1 MLMNENAIAEL
12 SKLLSLKFWFGG
24 KFIYPWVHPMN
35 GGGKHKRRA
44 ILNCAAITL
53 DGCLQYRF
61 KVHKN
66 GKLRCINIRSTRYLD
81 LKLRRMQT
89 LTFQELRNRIALQGE
104 KLSVPYLQTTSPTPV
119 PVDMDAWKYLMK
131 AKLKALLATK

>member
-1 MLMNENAIAEL
+1 MLMNENVIAEL
-12 SKLLSLKFWFGG
+12 TKLLSLKFWFGG

-81 LKLRRMQT
+81 LKMRRMQT
-89 LTFQELRNRIALQGE
+89 ITVRELRNRIALHGD
-104 KLSVPYLQTTSPTPV
+104 KLAVPYLQMTSPVPV
-119 PVDMDAWKYLMK
+119 PVDLKGWNYIQK
-131 AKLKALLATK
+131 ARRAANQVTI